1 MWKIAIALTSALV
14 VSGCT
19 TADKTYGPD
28 GKEAYQL
35 TCSGIAQDW
44 GNCQVKAGELCGPR
58 GYNVVSVN
66 GEQGAAFTAN
76 PQMAFGSSTIYR
88 NMLISCK

>member
-1 MWKIAIALTSALV
+1 MVKYLLIGSSLLV
-14 VSGCT
+14 LSGCT
-19 TADKTYGPD
+19 TADKTFGPD

-44 GNCQVKAGELCGPR
+44 GNCQVKAGELCGAR

-66 GEQGAAFTAN
+66 GEQGATFTAN